1 MCTGEEGRERKGTLT
16 SKAGGGGGAGGG
28 KRQDIVGTKN
38 HSSQGCH

>member
-16 SKAGGGGGAGGG
+16 SKAGGGGAGGG

>member
-16 SKAGGGGGAGGG
+16 SKAGGAGGG
-28 KRQDIVGTKN
+28 KHQDIVGTKN